1 MKIRWNN
8 FLRGNKHEESHMK
21 YVLAL
26 DVGTSAVKAVLFD
39 TTGRSV
45 GVAQQEC
52 GLEKPAPGRVEID
65 PEIYWQAV
73 QSTITTLLKDSGV
86 DPGDIPAMGITSQGE
101 TLIPVDRDGN
111 VLRKALSWLDNR
123 AVREAEAI
131 AAAFD
136 IEEVYRITGQ
146 QEIVPGWTA
155 SKILWLRNHEPEVF
169 QKTAKFLLVE
179 DYIIHKLTGR
189 YVTDHA
195 LVPSTLY
202 YDLTADDWWDG
213 MLDFL
218 GISRAQ
224 LPELQSS
231 GENGLP
237 LTAQIGID
245 PHALVFTAPIDQ
257 IAGAVGAG
265 NSSPGMVAETTGTA
279 MAISACCA
287 KRVYDPQRRVG
298 VYRHA
303 MPGAY
308 VLRPWIPT
316 AGMILRWFRD
326 ELGGGLSFDELA
338 NEAKQVP
345 VGSEGLV
352 LLPHFSGAVCPQV
365 NPFAKGVLYG
375 LSLGHTRGHIV
386 RAIMES
392 VAFILKENLEMLQ
405 ALGVETETVCSIGGG
420 AQSDLWLQIK
430 ADVLNRKICTTETRE
445 ATCLGVAVLAAVGVG
460 IYPDLDQAAAQ
471 MVRHKPPVHPDP
483 EAVGTY
489 AKEYEK
495 YLELNKLLL
504 PTFGE

>member
-1 MKIRWNN
+1 
-8 FLRGNKHEESHMK
+8 MK
-21 YVLAL
+21 YLMAL
-26 DVGTSAVKAVLFD
+26 DIGTSSVKAVLFD
-39 TTGRSV
+39 TVGRQV
-45 GVAQQEC
+45 GIRHEEYE
-52 GLEKPAPGRVEID
+52 LEKPMPNIVEID
-65 PEIYWQAV
+65 PEIYWESV
-73 QSTITTLLKDSGV
+73 QSTIASILKTSGV
-86 DPGDIPAMGITSQGE
+86 TPDDISAIGITSQGE
-101 TLIPVDRDGN
+101 TVIPVDQDGN
-111 VLRKALSWLDNR
+111 ALRKAIVWLDNR

-136 IEEVYRITGQ
+136 LDEVYHVTGQ

-155 SKILWLRNHEPEVF
+155 SKILWIRNNEPEVF
-169 QKTAKFLLVE
+169 RNTAKFLLVE

-202 YDLTADDWWDG
+202 YDLVAGDWWDG

-218 GISRAQ
+218 GISRTQ
-224 LPELQSS
+224 LPDLQYS
-231 GENGLP
+231 GENGIP
-237 LTAQIGID
+237 LTAEIGLS
-245 PHALVFTAPIDQ
+245 HGSLVVTTPIDQ
-257 IAGAVGAG
+257 IAGAIGAG
-265 NSSPGMVAETTGTA
+265 NISPGMVVETTGTA

-287 KRVYDPQRRVG
+287 NLVYDPQRRVG
-298 VYRHA
+298 LYRHA
-303 MPGAY
+303 IPDSY
-308 VLRPWIPT
+308 VLLPWVPT

-326 ELGGGLSFDELA
+326 ELGGEHSFDELDK
-338 NEAKQVP
+338 EAMNIP
-345 VGSEGLV
+345 AGSDGLV

-392 VAFILKENLEMLQ
+392 VAFILKENLEMLD

-430 ADVLNRKICTTETRE
+430 ADVLNRKIRTAETRE
-445 ATCLGVAVLAAVGVG
+445 ATCLGVAVLAAIGAG
-460 IYPDLDQAAAQ
+460 IYPGLDQAAAQ
-471 MVRHKPPVHPDP
+471 MVRHKPPIHPDP
-483 EAVGTY
+483 SAVGAY
-489 AKEYEK
+489 VEHYEK

>member
-1 MKIRWNN
+1 MMDGR
-8 FLRGNKHEESHMK
+8 SK

-26 DVGTSAVKAVLFD
+26 DIGTSAVKAVLFD
-39 TTGRSV
+39 TAGRSV
-45 GVAQQEC
+45 GMAQAEC
-52 GLEKPAPGRVEID
+52 ELEKPAPGRVEID
-65 PEIYWQAV
+65 PEIYWKSV
-73 QSTITTLLKDSGV
+73 QSTIATVLEVSGV
-86 DPGDIPAMGITSQGE
+86 APGDIPAIGITSQGE

-136 IEEVYRITGQ
+136 IDEVYRITGQ

-169 QKTAKFLLVE
+169 QITAKFLLVE

-202 YDLTADDWWDG
+202 YDLTAGDWWDG

-224 LPELQSS
+224 LPELQYS
-231 GENGLP
+231 GHNGIP
-237 LTAQIGID
+237 VTAEIGLS
-245 PHALVFTAPIDQ
+245 HETLVVTTPIDQ
-257 IAGAVGAG
+257 ITGAVGAG
-265 NSSPGMVAETTGTA
+265 NTSPGMVAETTGTS

-287 KRVYDPQRRVG
+287 KLVYDPQRRVG

-303 MPGAY
+303 VPGSY
-308 VLRPWIPT
+308 VLLPWIPT

-345 VGSEGLV
+345 AGSDGLI

-430 ADVLNRKICTTETRE
+430 ADVLNRKICAAETQE
-445 ATCLGVAVLAAVGVG
+445 ATCLGAAVLAAVGAG
-460 IYPDLDQAAAQ
+460 IYPNLDQAAKQ
-471 MVRHKPPVHPDP
+471 MVRHKPFIHPDP
-483 EAVGTY
+483 AAAVAY
-489 AKEYEK
+489 AGHYEK
-495 YLELNKLLL
+495 YLELNRLLL
-504 PTFGE
+504 PTFGEEK